1 MSFEISDEEGIYLVR
16 LARGAIETY
25 LRSKKIIEPT
35 DASEKLRTLC
45 GVFTT
50 LNKITA
56 AGKELRGCIGLPY
69 PVKPLAEAV
78 IASAISSAVED
89 PRFPP
94 LSKGELDEIVVE
106 VSVLTPPQPIVVG
119 KPSDY
124 PKQVCVGVDGLIV
137 ERGARGGLLLP
148 QVPVE
153 WGWDAEE
160 FLTQCCL
167 KAWLPPDSWLN
178 EGTKISK
185 FQAIIFEE
193 KEPRGEV
200 ERKKL
205 SS

>member
-1 MSFEISDEEGIYLVR
+1 MSFEISDEEGAYLVK
-16 LARGAIETY
+16 LARRAMETY
-25 LRSKKIIEPT
+25 LKTKKIIEPD
-35 DASEKLRTLC
+35 DAPEKLRTPC

-50 LNKITA
+50 LNKVTA
-56 AGKELRGCIGLPY
+56 TGKELRGCIGLPY

-78 IASAISSAVED
+78 VTSAISSAVED

-94 LSKGELDEIVVE
+94 VSQSELGEIVVE
-106 VSVLTPPQPIVVG
+106 LSVLTPPQYIAVK

-124 PKQVCVGVDGLIV
+124 PKEVGVGVDGLIV
-137 ERGARGGLLLP
+137 ERGGRSGLLLP

-178 EGTKISK
+178 EGTRISK

>member
-1 MSFEISDEEGIYLVR
+1 MSFEISDEEGTYLVK
-16 LARGAIETY
+16 LARRAIETY
-25 LRSKKIIEPT
+25 LRTKKIIEPT
-35 DASEKLRTLC
+35 DAPEKLRTPC

-50 LNKITA
+50 LNKVTA

-78 IASAISSAVED
+78 VTSAISSAVED

-94 LSKGELDEIVVE
+94 VSQSELGEIVVE
-106 VSVLTPPQPIVVG
+106 LSVLTPPQYIVAK

-124 PKQVCVGVDGLIV
+124 SKEVCVGVDGLIV
-137 ERGARGGLLLP
+137 ERGGRSGLLLP

-153 WGWDAEE
+153 WGWDVEE

-178 EGTKISK
+178 EGTRISK

-193 KEPRGEV
+193 KEPRGEI